1 MGALTDELPS
11 RRATIRDVAAEAN
24 VSIATVSLY
33 LQGGKGV
40 AGNTGERIAE
50 AIRKLDYV
58 PRPRAANGRA
68 TTNRKGNF
76 IAVSTRIKNSSVR
89 WW

>member
-40 AGNTGERIAE
+40 AGDTGERIAT
-50 AIRKLDYV
+50 AIKKLDYV
-58 PRPRAANGRA
+58 PRPRAANGELQ
-68 TTNRKGNF
+68 
-76 IAVSTRIKNSSVR
+76 
-89 WW
+89 